1 MHLVLGRSRPNAA
14 GIANAAGIFQRQGV
28 DILGESW
35 ENSLMV
41 HSLITHPALAR
52 LARGPARAGKRKI
65 MAKAKLEGTTFSYEV
80 AENMVASCSV
90 LALFPGFESFPE
102 GGKKAVF
109 FNLKTAARNATSGKM
124 STAELIAEAFAA
136 VKKRLASWDAGFWQA
151 AREGGA
157 AGESQTSVLVRAISR
172 ALGLTP
178 EEAQELVS
186 EAIEEALDLA
196 GLDKDSDDPE
206 EKKKV
211 RTVASSIRASLKG
224 KVEKTYLQIQ
234 EEDKKQ
240 KAEKTVD
247 DAEALRAM
255 LKR

>member
-1 MHLVLGRSRPNAA
+1 
-14 GIANAAGIFQRQGV
+14 
-28 DILGESW
+28 
-35 ENSLMV
+35 MV
-41 HSLITHPALAR
+41 HSLITHSAQAR
-52 LARGPARAGKRKI
+52 LARGPARTGKRKI
-65 MAKAKLEGTTFSYEV
+65 MAKAKLEGSQFSYEV
-80 AENMVASCSV
+80 SPEQVASCS
-90 LALFPGFESFPE
+90 LNALFPDFEALPE
-102 GGKKAVF
+102 AGQKAIF
-109 FNLKTAARNATSGKM
+109 FSLKTAARNATSGKM
-124 STAELIAEAFAA
+124 STPELIADAFSA
-136 VKKRLASWDAGFWQA
+136 VSKRLASWAKGEWQA

-186 EAIEEALDLA
+186 EAIEEALDTA
-196 GLDKDSDDPE
+196 GLDKDSEEPE